1 MRALDRKLLRDL
13 MQMKGQTLAITLVIA
28 SGVAMFVLALSA
40 QDSLK
45 LSLDAYYE
53 RYRFADVFT
62 QMKRAPRTL
71 VDRMEQIPGVAR
83 VQTRVVFDVNLDVPG
98 MLEPA
103 IGRLISIPDRGE
115 PLLNNVYLRAGR
127 MPEPREDDEV
137 VVSEGFADAHQLQAG
152 DTVVA
157 ILNGRRKELE
167 IVGIALSP
175 EYLYS
180 IRPGDILPDDKRFG
194 VFWMGL
200 TPMEAA
206 FDMDGAF
213 NNVTVS
219 KMPESNEAEIL
230 ARLDD
235 LTEAYGGQG
244 AYGREDQVS
253 HRFISDEI
261 AQLGRMAI
269 IVPTIFLSVAAFLL
283 NVVLNRLIGTQRE
296 QIAAIKAFG
305 YTHFEVGVH
314 YLKLVLLIVL
324 AGSVMGIIAGYF
336 MGRDLTKMYTQ
347 FYRFPVLHYHLESS
361 VVVLAV
367 AVSSVSAVV
376 GTLVAVRRAVILP
389 PAEAMR
395 PEPPARYR
403 ETVVERMGLQRLLTQ
418 PSRMILRHLERQPL
432 KAFLS
437 SFGIALSVAILV
449 LGQFMTDSL
458 DFMLD
463 AQFNVAQRQNV
474 TLTYVEPRPAKAI
487 YEAQH
492 LPGVMDIEPFRAVPA
507 RLRFKHRDRR
517 VGIMGL
523 PDHPRL
529 QRLIDN
535 ELQEVELPPEGLML
549 SEKLAEVLG
558 LGVGDV
564 ATVEV
569 LEGSRPV
576 REIPVSGVFAQ
587 FVGMSAY
594 MNMTALNGVMREGS
608 TVSGAN
614 LTADSAKLDELYTT
628 LKETPAVASVTIKD
642 AAIRSF
648 EDTLAENMLRMQ
660 AFNIFFAVVIA
671 FGVVYNSARIALSER
686 SRELATLRVIGLTRA
701 EISFILLGEL
711 AVLTAVALPL
721 GLTMGYLQVVAAS
734 AFLDTELYRIP
745 VVISSATY
753 AYAAGV
759 VIVAAFLS
767 GLLVRRRLDHL
778 DLVEVLKTRE

>member
-1 MRALDRKLLRDL
+1 MKALDRKLIRDL
-13 MQMKGQTLAITLVIA
+13 MQMKGQATAITLVIA

-40 QDSLK
+40 QHSLK
-45 LSLDAYYE
+45 LTLDTYYE

-62 QMKRAPRTL
+62 QMKRAPGTL
-71 VDRMEQIPGVAR
+71 IERIEQIPGVAK
-83 VQTRVVFDVNLDVPG
+83 VQTRVVFDVNLDLPG
-98 MLEPA
+98 MIEPA
-103 IGRLISIPDRGE
+103 VGRLVSIPDRDE
-115 PLLNNVYLRAGR
+115 PLLNNIYLRAGR
-127 MPEPREDDEV
+127 LPEPRQSDEV
-137 VVSEGFADAHQLQAG
+137 VISEGCAEAHNLQAG
-152 DTVVA
+152 DKVVA

-175 EYLYS
+175 EYIYS
-180 IRPGDILPDDKRFG
+180 IRPGDLLPDDERFG
-194 VFWMGL
+194 VFWMRL

-213 NNVTVS
+213 NDVTVS
-219 KMPESNEAEIL
+219 VMPEANEAEIL
-230 ARLDD
+230 LRLDE
-235 LTEAYGGQG
+235 LTERYGGRG
-244 AYGREDQVS
+244 AFGREDQVS

-261 AQLGRMAI
+261 AQLGRMAF

-283 NVVLNRLIGTQRE
+283 NVVLNRMISTQRE

-314 YLKLVLLIVL
+314 YLKFVMLVVLI
-324 AGSVMGIIAGYF
+324 GSVLGIVAGYF
-336 MGRDLTKMYTQ
+336 LGRDLTKMYTQ
-347 FYRFPVLHYHLESS
+347 FYRFPVLQYHLNAS
-361 VVVLAV
+361 VVVLAIG
-367 AVSSVSAVV
+367 VSAAAAVL
-376 GTLVAVRRAVILP
+376 GTIVAVRRAVQLP

-395 PEPPARYR
+395 PEPPAHYR
-403 ETVVERMGLQRLLTQ
+403 ETFVERIGLQRLLTQ

-437 SFGIALSVAILV
+437 SFGIALSVSILI
-449 LGQFMTDSL
+449 LGQFMTDAL

-463 AQFNVAQRQNV
+463 AQFNVAQRQNI
-474 TLTYVEPRPAKAI
+474 TLTYMEPRPARAI

-517 VGIMGL
+517 IAVIGL
-523 PDHPRL
+523 PDKPRL
-529 QRLIDN
+529 QRLIDE
-535 ELQEVELPPEGLML
+535 ELHEVDLPTEGLML
-549 SEKLAEVLG
+549 SEKLAEVMG
-558 LGVGDV
+558 LSPGDV

-576 REIPVSGVFAQ
+576 RQVPVAGVFSE

-594 MNMTALNGVMREGS
+594 MNMEALNRVMREGS

-614 LTADSAKLDELYTT
+614 LTADSAYLDELYTT
-628 LKETPAVASVTIKD
+628 LKETPAVASVTLKD

-648 EDTLAENMLRMQ
+648 EETIAENMLRMQ

-711 AVLTAVALPL
+711 AVLTAVAIPL
-721 GLTMGYLQVVAAS
+721 GMLLGYLQVMSAS
-734 AFLDTELYRIP
+734 TFMDTELYRIP
-745 VVISSATY
+745 VFVSTATY
-753 AYAAGV
+753 AYAAAV

-767 GLLVRRRLDHL
+767 GLIVRRRLDHL

>member
-13 MQMKGQTLAITLVIA
+13 MLMKGQSVAITLVIA

-53 RYRFADVFT
+53 RYRFADIFT

-71 VDRMEQIPGVAR
+71 IDRMEQIPGVAR

-98 MLEPA
+98 MIEPA

-115 PLLNNVYLRAGR
+115 PLLNNLYLRAGR
-127 MPEPREDDEV
+127 MPEPREDGEV
-137 VVSEGFADAHQLQAG
+137 VVSEGFAQAHELQAG

-213 NNVTVS
+213 NNVTAS
-219 KMPESNEAEIL
+219 MMPEANEAEIL

-235 LTEAYGGQG
+235 LTETYGGQG
-244 AYGREDQVS
+244 AYGRDDQVS

-261 AQLGRMAI
+261 DQLGRMAF

-305 YTHFEVGVH
+305 YSHFEVGVH

-324 AGSVMGIIAGYF
+324 AGSVVGIIAGYF
-336 MGRDLTKMYTQ
+336 LGRDLTKMYTQ
-347 FYRFPVLHYHLESS
+347 FYRFPSLLYHLDSS

-367 AVSSVSAVV
+367 AVSSISAVV
-376 GTLVAVRRAVILP
+376 GTLVAVRRAVKLP

-395 PEPPARYR
+395 PEPPAHYR
-403 ETVVERMGLQRLLTQ
+403 ETFVERLGLQRLLTQ

-437 SFGIALSVAILV
+437 SFGIALSVSILV
-449 LGQFMTDSL
+449 VGQFMTDSL
-458 DFMLD
+458 DFMID
-463 AQFNVAQRQNV
+463 AQFNVAQRQNI
-474 TLTYVEPRPAKAI
+474 TLTYVEPRPAEAI

-523 PDHPRL
+523 PDKPRL
-529 QRLIDN
+529 QRLIDDS
-535 ELQEVELPPEGLML
+535 LHEVELPQEGLML

-558 LGVGDV
+558 LSVGDV

-576 REIPVSGVFAQ
+576 RQIPVSGVFAE

-594 MNMTALNGVMREGS
+594 MNMSALNSVMREGS
-608 TVSGAN
+608 SVSGAN

-628 LKETPAVASVTIKD
+628 LKETPAIASVTLKD

-648 EDTLAENMLRMQ
+648 EETLAENMLRMQ
-660 AFNIFFAVVIA
+660 AFNIFFSVVIA

-721 GLTMGYLQVVAAS
+721 GLVLGYLQVVAAS
-734 AFLDTELYRIP
+734 TFLDTELYRIP

-759 VIVAAFLS
+759 VIIAAFLS
-767 GLLVRRRLDHL
+767 GLIVRRRLDHL